1 MKPIALNADNFDA
14 TLSNTDQPV
23 LVDFWASWC
32 GPCKAVAPVVD
43 EIASEQA
50 GKAVVAKV
58 DIDAN
63 RELAVRFGISAIPSF
78 IVFRNGRAVRALRG
92 MQSKR
97 DLTNALLAA

>member
-1 MKPIALNADNFDA
+1 MKPIALNTDNFDA

-23 LVDFWASWC
+23 LVDFWAAWC

-63 RELAVRFGISAIPSF
+63 RDLAVRFGITAIPSF
-78 IVFRNGRAVRALRG
+78 IVFRNGQPVRALRG